1 MSGPVVR
8 GGECSRRGREAGGC
22 ERCACGCVVLSTAAV
37 IEGGERRNLDDNFLT
52 GPLPMG
58 LGNLVE
64 LTSLCV
70 RPASPCNVGSA
81 THPREA
87 HWMGEQGGVMRR
99 VFT

>member
-1 MSGPVVR
+1 M
-8 GGECSRRGREAGGC
+8 
-22 ERCACGCVVLSTAAV
+22 
-37 IEGGERRNLDDNFLT
+37 IEGDERRKVDDNDLT
-52 GPLPMG
+52 GTLPMG
-58 LGNLVE
+58 LGNLVK
-64 LTSLCV
+64 LKALCV

>member
-1 MSGPVVR
+1 M
-8 GGECSRRGREAGGC
+8 A
-22 ERCACGCVVLSTAAV
+22 LSTAAV

>member
-1 MSGPVVR
+1 VSGPVVR

-22 ERCACGCVVLSTAAV
+22 ERCACGCVVEYGGG
-37 IEGGERRNLDDNFLT
+37 EGGERRNLDDNFLT
-52 GPLPMG
+52 GPLPAEI
-58 LGNLVE
+58 GNMVA
-64 LTSLCV
+64 LTRLCV
-70 RPASPCNVGSA
+70 RPASPWSA

>member
-1 MSGPVVR
+1 V
-8 GGECSRRGREAGGC
+8 A
-22 ERCACGCVVLSTAAV
+22 LSTAAV
-37 IEGGERRNLDDNFLT
+37 IEGGERRWLDDNFLT

-87 HWMGEQGGVMRR
+87 HWMGEQGGVMTR